1 MPRQLSKKTKNARYK
16 LAKYGGHIN
25 ITKYF
30 VVSLLRRM
38 GFVNRM
44 GTTSVKQLLTEFD
57 EIKKR
62 YVEKVSNVLTKFQI
76 PNSLIIN
83 WDQTGCQLIPGK
95 DWTMDQRGAQK
106 VNITGLDD
114 RRQITLLLA
123 INKSGSLLSPQL
135 IYAGKSD
142 RCLPKD
148 VDFPSSWDMSYTESH
163 WSKEE
168 TMVRFVENIIIPYV
182 NGIRESLPFSK
193 CNQEAVTTLDVYTAH

>member
-1 MPRQLSKKTKNARYK
+1 
-16 LAKYGGHIN
+16 
-25 ITKYF
+25 
-30 VVSLLRRM
+30 M